1 MKLDYFNVL
10 RKKSTPDEIAEQIV
24 ALEIKQKQCEAQR
37 ERAKKDCKDIR
48 SRIMCGEKIPPDVQ
62 RNTDKAYEDA
72 RLDLEAVADSIEDLK
87 KLLHSALESN
97 CTEEKDR
104 VAKLQRQ
111 KDASYEGVLRAV
123 LKAKGRFIGL
133 ATAIYRHPEEA
144 EVQSLNIGSRFH
156 VTAQDPYY
164 ADYQAGVAE
173 GIAELKHPTVAE
185 IEEQCSVVTN
195 QFMWFKADE
204 ESERLLEKYRKLAE
218 APAGIKESDPQAAMA
233 V

>member
-1 MKLDYFNVL
+1 MKLNFFNIS
-10 RKKSTPDEIAEQIV
+10 RKKSTPDEIAEQVV

-37 ERAKKDCKDIR
+37 DRAKKECKDIR

-87 KLLHSALESN
+87 KLLHSALESH
-97 CTEEKDR
+97 CAEEKDR
-104 VAKLQRQ
+104 AVKLQRQ

-144 EVQSLNIGSRFH
+144 EAQSFNIGSRFH
-156 VTAQDPYY
+156 VTVQDPYY
-164 ADYQAGVAE
+164 ADYQAGIAE
-173 GIAELKHPTVAE
+173 GMAELKHPTVAE
-185 IEEQCSVVTN
+185 IEEQCSLVTN

-218 APAGIKESDPQAAMA
+218 APAGIKESDPREALA